1 MVTKIIKEKVFIILI
16 LIPSYLYDASL
27 FNANTFIKEYGVTI
41 VISIISLWSIAS
53 QFIKGYKVEIGISI
67 IDLLFVLLV
76 GINVI
81 IFKENALVKGL
92 MIVYYSLLYA
102 STRIILNEVKLEH
115 IKKILANFTAAIL
128 FIHIFI
134 VVLQKFDVVH
144 LFYGSLKNGS
154 TFGNPDML
162 ASYLAIL
169 FPFVF
174 LGNKRF
180 IKYLSTIILVGFFVI
195 VQARTALLAVVLCG
209 FCSLLLNKRISRNII
224 VLTLGVGTIF
234 LSLLIYWQ
242 PVSVL
247 GRFFVWYISIL
258 MIIQKPFGWGAFAF
272 EKHYPEFQANF
283 LSEHVIPNYITPDIV
298 HSPFNEF
305 LNIGVTLGVFGLL
318 LYSSIIVVAFYYT
331 IKAKSIL
338 VYPII
343 VFFVVSFSFFPLSIA
358 PLMVVIIPML
368 AVVSMNSKYYIKLR
382 FNMYVK
388 NSLISLII
396 VVFLLL
402 GMQSIKLYTS
412 YMKWQKVI
420 QLYESNINKNQI
432 ESIFC
437 QLYPILGT
445 NGRFL
450 ITYANFQYQHG
461 NKAKALELMEESNKY
476 FCDISSSINLA
487 KLYAEFDM
495 NDKAE
500 DMFNLAI
507 NIAPDKFTSYYETI
521 LFFINKTDY
530 KKAYDLC
537 KDLYAKPI
545 QKTNNVDPYIIKRI
559 IEKYIDEYENTK
571 KITISIQ

>member
-1 MVTKIIKEKVFIILI
+1 
-16 LIPSYLYDASL
+16 LYDASL

-41 VISIISLWSIAS
+41 VISIISLWSIAP

-115 IKKILANFTAAIL
+115 IKKFLANFTAAIL

-224 VLTLGVGTIF
+224 VLILGVGTIF

-412 YMKWQKVI
+412 SKYM
-420 QLYESNINKNQI
+420 
-432 ESIFC
+432 
-437 QLYPILGT
+437 
-445 NGRFL
+445 
-450 ITYANFQYQHG
+450 
-461 NKAKALELMEESNKY
+461 
-476 FCDISSSINLA
+476 
-487 KLYAEFDM
+487 
-495 NDKAE
+495 
-500 DMFNLAI
+500 
-507 NIAPDKFTSYYETI
+507 
-521 LFFINKTDY
+521 
-530 KKAYDLC
+530 
-537 KDLYAKPI
+537 
-545 QKTNNVDPYIIKRI
+545 
-559 IEKYIDEYENTK
+559 TK
-571 KITISIQ
+571 I